1 MCTWGIHVNRLLFPL
16 LWLIFYYRDRSQEFR
31 WVGRKLFFLSY
42 TNDTLSISRQNM
54 ASHLGPQSFPR
65 LILVLISTTF
75 SQYLFL
81 FSIQDPCLA
90 SLCLIRTGVLPCL
103 LQFSSSGFRLC
114 PTLSPLA
121 ETLSVDIR
129 FCINLN
135 IFWDIL
141 LLGSTHL
148 SSSKFSSCATACQTL
163 SKQLPEPLFY
173 WLFACHAFKYC
184 EFFFFLN

>member
-1 MCTWGIHVNRLLFPL
+1 MTHFPL
-16 LWLIFYYRDRSQEFR
+16 PARTWHPI
-31 WVGRKLFFLSY
+31 
-42 TNDTLSISRQNM
+42 
-54 ASHLGPQSFPR
+54 LGPQSFPR
-65 LILVLISTTF
+65 LILVLISTAF

-148 SSSKFSSCATACQTL
+148 SSSNFSSCATACQTL

-184 EFFFFLN
+184 EFFFFLKLSVAVMLGMCRKQSEPCMGLLLLIL